1 MSCPSVN
8 VQASMRCGGVKYTY
22 RVSRK
27 IQVVNKV
34 FRKYAWCPK
43 IYYTCCPE
51 VMQCVQKLCNVSI
64 NYAVC
69 PEVMQCVQ
77 KLCSVS
83 ISYTGCSESIQGVQ
97 RVYII

>member
-27 IQVVNKV
+27 IQYRLSIK
-34 FRKYAWCPK
+34 
-43 IYYTCCPE
+43 
-51 VMQCVQKLCNVSI
+51 CVESMHGVHKFIIHV
-64 NYAVC
+64 
-69 PEVMQCVQ
+69 VQ

-83 ISYTGCSESIQGVQ
+83 RNYAMCP
-97 RVYII
+97 